1 MTLFGCGS
9 MVWNSMYRI
18 VVSIYVTF
26 LTIYKTRLVMQRGH
40 AGTTLTSLQS
50 RARTMLPKHNN
61 LNTCFSFVHIAFMA
75 DGR

>member
-18 VVSIYVTF
+18 VVTIYVTI
-26 LTIYKTRLVMQRGH
+26 LTIYKTRMVMQRGH

-50 RARTMLPKHNN
+50 RALTMLPKHNN
-61 LNTCFSFVHIAFMA
+61 LNNILDLKTEPRYRVKS
-75 DGR
+75 